1 VIQVCYELNSENQK
15 REIGGLTDAMHH
27 FNLNRG
33 TIISMHQEDVILH
46 EGKRIEVIPAYK
58 YFS

>member
-1 VIQVCYELNSENQK
+1 MIKVCYELNSDSQK

-58 YFS
+58 FFS